1 MEKNAQLTKL
11 KGKIPF
17 DKDKFISMEEYE
29 NVLSNL
35 LEDSENIAL
44 STLYPFLDDFE
55 GIKLPTK
62 YYNWQIRASVELYKW
77 LGNTGVKSYSET
89 GLSWNR
95 DNDGALSNSLLDEL
109 EPPHAGIPK
118 RRDNI
123 DNQ

>member
-11 KGKIPF
+11 KGKIPR
-17 DKDKFISMEEYE
+17 DADKFISTEEYE

-35 LEDSENIAL
+35 LEDSKNIAL

-55 GIKLPTK
+55 GVELPKK

-77 LGNTGVKSYSET
+77 LGNAGVKSYSET
-89 GLSWNR
+89 GLSWSR
-95 DNDGALSNSLLDEL
+95 DNDGPLSNSLLEEL
-109 EPPHAGIPK
+109 EPPHVGIPR

>member
-1 MEKNAQLTKL
+1 MEKDAQLTKL
-11 KGKIPF
+11 KEKIPY
-17 DKDKFISMEEYE
+17 DEDKFISMKDYEEK
-29 NVLSNL
+29 LSIL
-35 LEDSENIAL
+35 LEDSKNIAL

-77 LGNTGVKSYSET
+77 ENNAGVKSYSELN
-89 GLSWNR
+89 LSWSR
-95 DNDGALSNSLLDEL
+95 DNDGPLSNSLLDEL
-109 EPPHAGIPK
+109 IPHAGPLK